1 MHSTAYPLNGIVC
14 RSRHVAW
21 QNACFT
27 ESQRMGDEEE
37 ASMKVKRF
45 VIAPVI
51 YGLTLF
57 WIAVSS
63 GCGWLPS
70 PGVASIPPYPIA
82 GDEDKI
88 KALRA
93 KYSQAEFDSELRACA
108 DDSCRIR
115 ARNLILEE
123 LMLIVDHG
131 YRIYEGNLIAGRAKW
146 KFGFGATTQALSLA
160 STAST
165 VETSKTIFS
174 GISTLVG
181 STDTELDKNFY
192 MEQTSYALAHQM
204 QAQRLTLST
213 HMLVQMHDK
222 TKAYADY
229 SLERELADIE
239 AYYRAGTIAAAVQNV
254 YQGASEKIS
263 AAETTRNEK
272 GL

>member
-213 HMLVQMHDK
+213 HILVQMHDK

-272 GL
+272 EL

>member
-1 MHSTAYPLNGIVC
+1 
-14 RSRHVAW
+14 
-21 QNACFT
+21 
-27 ESQRMGDEEE
+27 
-37 ASMKVKRF
+37 MKIKCF
-45 VIAPVI
+45 VIALVI
-51 YGLTLF
+51 YGLTVF

-93 KYSQAEFDSELRACA
+93 KYSQAEYDSAVRACA

-131 YRIYEGNLIAGRAKW
+131 YRIYEGNLIACRAKW
-146 KFGFGATTQALSLA
+146 KFGFDATTQALSLA
-160 STAST
+160 STASP
-165 VETSKTIFS
+165 VEISKTIVS
-174 GISTLVG
+174 GISKLVG

-204 QAQRLTLST
+204 QTQRLTLST
-213 HMLVQMHDK
+213 HMHVQMHDK
-222 TKAYADY
+222 TKAHADY
-229 SLERELADIE
+229 SLERGLADIE
-239 AYYRAGTIAAAVQNV
+239 AYYRAGTIAAADQNV